1 MGVVLMMARLDRAE
15 ELEVYRR
22 TVSRLEDELKRYP
35 TGVRPS
41 HVSTDVAITNMM
53 LNEYRN
59 KIKELEGLTDQ
70 KKGV

>member
-15 ELEVYRR
+15 ELKVYKSI
-22 TVSRLEDELKRYP
+22 VSRLEDELKRYP

-53 LNEYRN
+53 LKEYKN
-59 KIKELEGLTDQ
+59 KIKELEVLTD
-70 KKGV
+70 

>member
-1 MGVVLMMARLDRAE
+1 MMARLDRAE
-15 ELEVYRR
+15 ELKVYKSM
-22 TVSRLEDELKRYP
+22 VSRLEDELKRYP

-59 KIKELEGLTDQ
+59 KIKEIEGLTDK

>member
-1 MGVVLMMARLDRAE
+1 MGVDLMMARVDKAE

-41 HVSTDVAITNMM
+41 HVSTDVAITN
-53 LNEYRN
+53 N
-59 KIKELEGLTDQ
+59 DAQ
-70 KKGV
+70 